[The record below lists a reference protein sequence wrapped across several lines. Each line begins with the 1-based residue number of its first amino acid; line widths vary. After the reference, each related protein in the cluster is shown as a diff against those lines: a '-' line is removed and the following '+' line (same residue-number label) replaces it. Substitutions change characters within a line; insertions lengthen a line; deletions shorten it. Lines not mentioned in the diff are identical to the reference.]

1 MMLLMPR
8 RKPDRDLAA
17 SYGVPVAERSVPP
30 GTWTAERVL
39 EALHDWTRLVGRP
52 PAEYEWSPS
61 RARDRGRPGASER
74 WAREYPRWPEAAT
87 VVRYHGTWRAA
98 LLTAGL
104 PGGRAPF
111 ELSLNE
117 RVEAAR
123 RMHAAGIRAS
133 MIASELDVKVGTVGC
148 YLRAS
153 LCDCGRNWMVKGPRC
168 SECAREEMSQI
179 AAARRP
185 RWDRQGVISALRRWT
200 RLEGQLPSS
209 EAWLGGRHAHGR
221 WAREYPRWPSTAVVN
236 SRFGSWNAA
245 MAAARLP
252 VTPYAYTDEDV
263 IDALRADARRLGRT
277 PTREDWRVR
286 DPSVPGIGAVI
297 RHFGSWNTGLR
308 AAGLKATHEVGI
320 WTPERALAAL
330 RRDAARRQRT
340 PLRGDWSRA
349 TRSRPNSGTVEK
361 LFGSWNGG
369 LRAAG
374 LEPNSEPG
382 KWTRTSV
389 LDALRRLERQLGRQP
404 TSSYLTRPPPGYP
417 NVAVI
422 RRKLGS
428 WGAVCRELGWHA
440 EPRVISSDEQ
450 MLEAL
455 RAAAS
460 ELGVEFAQEE
470 YKVISTARG
479 WPSANA
485 ITARF
490 GAWNWARETAGLPVV
505 RPQPRGWT
513 REQLIR
519 AFRAAARRLGSTP
532 MARDWNRLAAEL
544 GWPHSATVAR
554 RLGAGSW
561 ERAIEEAGLAPRRR
575 STWTAEQVIA
585 LLRADASRRGRP
597 PREHEWQISDAS
609 RPSSHRVK
617 ALFGSWNAALI
628 EADLE
633 TYRPAA

>member
-1 MMLLMPR
+1 
-8 RKPDRDLAA
+8 
-17 SYGVPVAERSVPP
+17 
-30 GTWTAERVL
+30 
-39 EALHDWTRLVGRP
+39 
-52 PAEYEWSPS
+52 
-61 RARDRGRPGASER
+61 
-74 WAREYPRWPEAAT
+74 
-87 VVRYHGTWRAA
+87 
-98 LLTAGL
+98 
-104 PGGRAPF
+104 
-111 ELSLNE
+111 
-117 RVEAAR
+117 
-123 RMHAAGIRAS
+123 
-133 MIASELDVKVGTVGC
+133 
-148 YLRAS
+148 
-153 LCDCGRNWMVKGPRC
+153 
-168 SECAREEMSQI
+168 
-179 AAARRP
+179 
-185 RWDRQGVISALRRWT
+185 
-200 RLEGQLPSS
+200 
-209 EAWLGGRHAHGR
+209 
-221 WAREYPRWPSTAVVN
+221 
-236 SRFGSWNAA
+236 
-245 MAAARLP
+245 
-252 VTPYAYTDEDV
+252 
-263 IDALRADARRLGRT
+263 
-277 PTREDWRVR
+277 
-286 DPSVPGIGAVI
+286 
-297 RHFGSWNTGLR
+297 
-308 AAGLKATHEVGI
+308 
-320 WTPERALAAL
+320 
-330 RRDAARRQRT
+330 
-340 PLRGDWSRA
+340 
-349 TRSRPNSGTVEK
+349 
-361 LFGSWNGG
+361 
-369 LRAAG
+369 
-374 LEPNSEPG
+374 
-382 KWTRTSV
+382 
-389 LDALRRLERQLGRQP
+389 
-404 TSSYLTRPPPGYP
+404 
-417 NVAVI
+417 VI

-505 RPQPRGWT
+505 RPQQRGWT